1 MHKLTMNG
9 DPTEEDVQEHF
20 KTLSDDDKG
29 KDAEPF
35 NRMLELIK
43 QYDGLRI
50 YQLNDEI
57 LEGAAVGKISKSG
70 RGLSGEEIEK
80 IRKELESKEKLSAK
94 GYRSLLQRLIRM
106 L

>member
-1 MHKLTMNG
+1 MHKLTMDG

-57 LEGAAVGKISKSG
+57 LEGAAAGKISKSG

-94 GYRSLLQRLIRM
+94 AYRSLLQRLIRM